1 MKNTTRTNHKHWN
14 KALMAVALLA
24 SGAANAIPI
33 ASVSLDGGSF
43 IQSGSILNSQGE
55 GNNIISITYSLGT
68 AEDDIATW
76 DSNGG
81 GFTGGGVATD
91 FLTDPNYFQSVVW
104 SGLNIADGAS
114 FIFSGLDIDLI
125 ETLSPLSV
133 IGGILD
139 ENGDSI
145 DSLRNAYV
153 RVEWSNG
160 AVGQCSLQ
168 RIAWRDNN
176 SCRTSPVTNDVPV
189 PAPLALIG
197 LGLAGLGFRRR
208 KSA

>member
-1 MKNTTRTNHKHWN
+1 MKNNTRTNHTHWN

-33 ASVSLDGGSF
+33 ASVSLDGASF
-43 IQSGSILNSQGE
+43 IQSGTILNSQGE

-68 AEDDIATW
+68 AEDGIATW

-125 ETLSPLSV
+125 ETLNPLSV
-133 IGGILD
+133 TGSILD
-139 ENGDSI
+139 EDGS
-145 DSLRNAYV
+145 SLRNAYV

-168 RIAWRDNN
+168 QIAWSENN
-176 SCRTSPVTNDVPV
+176 SCRTSPASNEVPE
-189 PAPLALIG
+189 PASLALLT